1 MLKQTTMKK
10 SVKKACSGQ
19 IYTFHGEIKINTR
32 PGQSIES
39 ATKRAEPC
47 SIEIFQQPASA
58 LSGCPKGHRDFTEA
72 KCQRHFGRL
81 QAIRMLTLE
90 PERLKNQRTTTR
102 RRSPEMEGA
111 LHRRRSSGLRLQF
124 RNVEIFPLLP

>member
-1 MLKQTTMKK
+1 MIASQQTGIFFSSDDADQFRNK
-10 SVKKACSGQ
+10 SSRVVVRWQ
-19 IYTFHGEIKINTR
+19 PWIYLR
-32 PGQSIES
+32 LVASS
-39 ATKRAEPC
+39 A
-47 SIEIFQQPASA
+47 F
-58 LSGCPKGHRDFTEA
+58 SGCPKGHRDFTEA

-81 QAIRMLTLE
+81 QAFGMLTLE

>member
-1 MLKQTTMKK
+1 MRNRKK
-10 SVKKACSGQ
+10 
-19 IYTFHGEIKINTR
+19 NTA
-32 PGQSIES
+32 QS
-39 ATKRAEPC
+39 
-47 SIEIFQQPASA
+47 IFQQPASA
-58 LSGCPKGHRDFTEA
+58 FSGCPKGHRDFTEA

-111 LHRRRSSGLRLQF
+111 LHRRPLKRLATSVSQRRNFPPSSI
-124 RNVEIFPLLP
+124 ESA